1 MRIFIISFLLLF
13 TFCAV
18 AQDYSTRGEIYDYE
32 VGDEF
37 HYEETIY
44 DHLYWL
50 FRDINMEIVDKTV
63 SPAGDTI
70 TYLQFYKMYTI
81 LTDASSG
88 YDEYYETLTIINPD
102 QDFIVDSVYYSDI
115 YNGRKVSHSNNS
127 YSLVEEITEHVDG
140 CGQSKYFFRDM
151 TGFPYEWFI
160 NLVYFKKGNEEWGT
174 PNPVVGIEDQ
184 QQHENAFVIYPN
196 PTRNILHLSS
206 TERIIEIQIYDQAGR
221 QVISRFINEY
231 NIDVS
236 ILERG
241 FYILTIITEKG
252 QTSKKFLKH

>member
-174 PNPVVGIEDQ
+174 PNPVVGIVDQ
-184 QQHENAFVIYPN
+184 KQENNTLQIYPN
-196 PTRNILHLSS
+196 PARDILHIS
-206 TERIIEIQIYDQAGR
+206 TSETIAEIQIHDQSGR
-221 QVISRFINEY
+221 HVLPSQPNE
-231 NIDVS
+231 NTIDVS
-236 ILERG
+236 SLERG
-241 FYILTIITEKG
+241 VYFLTVATRSGRIC
-252 QTSKKFLKH
+252 KKFVKQ